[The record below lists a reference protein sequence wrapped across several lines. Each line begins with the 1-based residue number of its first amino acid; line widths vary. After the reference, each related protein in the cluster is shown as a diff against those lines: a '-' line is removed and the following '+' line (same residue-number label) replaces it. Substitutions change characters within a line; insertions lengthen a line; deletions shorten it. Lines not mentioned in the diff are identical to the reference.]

1 MPKKKSVNIFDDNA
15 KKVTKVEKILYQ
27 DDSNISRND
36 IKEMVKQELSSLVIK
51 ELSEPQKLIMKDY
64 VKGMSESD
72 LIRKHQISLQYYNEL
87 ISNPLFVTKAR
98 EELYSST
105 YASKDINLR
114 LNNSLIDKYMDYL
127 TDEKLADMSG
137 DRLGQLIMKHME
149 FAQKATQDNKIEIKV
164 DVTTLINKNVRENRL
179 KQIDGKVKVESK
191 YPVLNQSGEIID
203 SWDYK
208 KVEE

>member
-1 MPKKKSVNIFDDNA
+1 
-15 KKVTKVEKILYQ
+15 
-27 DDSNISRND
+27 
-36 IKEMVKQELSSLVIK
+36 
-51 ELSEPQKLIMKDY
+51 
-64 VKGMSESD
+64 
-72 LIRKHQISLQYYNEL
+72 
-87 ISNPLFVTKAR
+87 LFVTKAR